1 MIPNWINPNLI
12 NLIDSFRFMDFK
24 RSQGRKMRVAQ
35 ANRIEEVKNESTP
48 ANELPI
54 RPKEKAQ
61 MTETIPR

>member
-1 MIPNWINPNLI
+1 
-12 NLIDSFRFMDFK
+12 MDFK

-35 ANRIEEVKNESTP
+35 ANRIEEEKNESTP